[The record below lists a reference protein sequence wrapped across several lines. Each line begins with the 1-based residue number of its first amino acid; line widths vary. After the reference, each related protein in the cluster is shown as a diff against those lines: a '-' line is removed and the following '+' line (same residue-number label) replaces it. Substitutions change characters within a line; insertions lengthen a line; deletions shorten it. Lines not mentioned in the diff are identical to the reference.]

1 MKRLTVILGVLAAF
15 SAWAQPGTKEES
27 LETFTAKRARENP
40 PEVQL
45 SKPNEITV
53 GRLTYSG
60 IAVQVVKT
68 DSLLQL
74 VNPFAPERYGQAE
87 DNVVRDP
94 ISNHVSG
101 LKIFSIQF

>member
-1 MKRLTVILGVLAAF
+1 MKRLTVVLGVLVAF
-15 SAWAQPGTKEES
+15 SAWAESGTKEET
-27 LETFTAKRARENP
+27 LETITAKRAREHP
-40 PEVQL
+40 PEVEL

-53 GRLTYSG
+53 GNLTYSG

-68 DSLLQL
+68 DRLLQL
-74 VNPFAPERYGQAE
+74 VNPLAPERYGQAE